1 MVSKSKLERRRKYS
15 ARDYSGLNYPF
26 HVRKHPHDDQGD
38 QFMRSAL
45 SGDIAGGDT
54 SWINLEQNYPSEM
67 YEPRDSHFGGT
78 TMETL
83 ALIGALIGAGVAV
96 VAVIVYVTK
105 KATETGEQVVESLP

>member
-1 MVSKSKLERRRKYS
+1 MVSKSKPERRRKYS

-54 SWINLEQNYPSEM
+54 SWINLGQEYPSEM
-67 YEPRDSHFGGT
+67 YEPRDSHFGGAT
-78 TMETL
+78 TETL
-83 ALIGALIGAGVAV
+83 ALIGAGVAAI
-96 VAVIVYVTK
+96 AVIVYVMNK
-105 KATETGEQVVESLP
+105 KAAETGEQVIESTIP